1 MGFGVFFAMDFHT
14 LTICQ
19 QEMPSDEGSRGS
31 YKRTSNTH
39 FKTWDAILKKQWLPQ
54 VQEEWFIKPAG

>member
-1 MGFGVFFAMDFHT
+1 MDFHT